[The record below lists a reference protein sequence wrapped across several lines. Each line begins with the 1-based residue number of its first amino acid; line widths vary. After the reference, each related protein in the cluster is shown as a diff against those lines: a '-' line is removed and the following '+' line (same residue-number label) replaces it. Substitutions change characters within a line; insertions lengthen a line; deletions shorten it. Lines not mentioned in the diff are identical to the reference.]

1 MAEYPTSSSTMNTTF
16 GAPSG
21 ARGGS
26 NGPQSGSESR
36 TSILTV
42 PLNESLILS
51 STRQRR
57 NGRSARHRSLPR
69 KHLLQPWVKTYAHF
83 RPKSTLNHGFTRRLR
98 SNSRVDINQPMT
110 YSADEACDVG
120 AAHRLAV
127 LTGLGLLQL
136 RPVCGNGDSALR
148 FRAQPLLRWVLS
160 RRRRRA
166 VDHLLPE
173 RIRPATRDQAP
184 HADS

>member
-51 STRQRR
+51 STPQRR

-69 KHLLQPWVKTYAHF
+69 KHLLQPWVRTYAYF
-83 RPKSTLNHGFTRRLR
+83 RPKSTLNDGFTRRLR

-110 YSADEACDVG
+110 YSADE
-120 AAHRLAV
+120 V
-127 LTGLGLLQL
+127 L
-136 RPVCGNGDSALR
+136 RC
-148 FRAQPLLRWVLS
+148 W
-160 RRRRRA
+160 RRA
-166 VDHLLPE
+166 
-173 RIRPATRDQAP
+173 PARRAHATGPAAAQAP
-184 HADS
+184 CAATETLRLVFAPDRASMGVVAS